1 MPRTMQRTNHAA
13 RPTLASLDPD
23 ALKSFVRDG
32 LVSLTVTERE
42 DFVQDLEVE
51 MRRGNLDIRA
61 YLIPLGVPGRRPE
74 DLTPTEIG
82 HLIRFLKMIVPE
94 AMLAVERV
102 TARYGV
108 FADRVAHS
116 VVRRDA

>member
-42 DFVQDLEVE
+42 DFVQAW
-51 MRRGNLDIRA
+51 RW
-61 YLIPLGVPGRRPE
+61 
-74 DLTPTEIG
+74 
-82 HLIRFLKMIVPE
+82 K
-94 AMLAVERV
+94 
-102 TARYGV
+102 
-108 FADRVAHS
+108 
-116 VVRRDA
+116 